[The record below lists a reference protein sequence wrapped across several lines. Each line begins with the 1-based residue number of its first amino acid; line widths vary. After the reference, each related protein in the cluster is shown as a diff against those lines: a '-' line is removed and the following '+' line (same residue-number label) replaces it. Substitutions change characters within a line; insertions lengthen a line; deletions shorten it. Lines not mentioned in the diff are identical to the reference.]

1 MFLDDETNWQ
11 LDPSHI
17 LQTPSGESVILL
29 HSPGPLSPLS
39 AAPSANAAC
48 RDTCRDT
55 GAVQWQDHP
64 ACGPGQAYQVTC
76 PEDRILGFTQLP
88 F

>member
-1 MFLDDETNWQ
+1 MLLDDETNWQ
-11 LDPSHI
+11 LDPCHI

-39 AAPSANAAC
+39 AAASANAAC
-48 RDTCRDT
+48 RDT
-55 GAVQWQDHP
+55 GAVQWRDHP
-64 ACGPGQAYQVTC
+64 ACGPGQAYQVTW
-76 PEDRILGFTQLP
+76 PEDRILGFTQLL